1 MINSFDNV
9 DTERLNNRINNYKE
23 VLANSSKRDYIGEIT
38 NGSVLDNDAKEYF
51 VKSFKEIND
60 MKENLNKSL
69 DVYRKLVEVVKQQKI
84 ESKTLKKL
92 IERKKILEND
102 IANDNTYE
110 LTQLNNEI
118 DLHNSKINNLN
129 SEIENLSNQI

>member
-1 MINSFDNV
+1 MINSFENV
-9 DTERLNNRINNYKE
+9 DTEKLNNSIDNYKE

-38 NGSVLDNDAKEYF
+38 NGNVLDSDAKEYF

-69 DVYRKLVEVVKQQKI
+69 DVYRRLVEVVKQQKI
-84 ESKTLKKL
+84 ASETLKKL

-102 IANDNTYE
+102 TTNDNTYE

>member
-1 MINSFDNV
+1 M
-9 DTERLNNRINNYKE
+9 LNNRINNYKE

-84 ESKTLKKL
+84 ESETLKKL

>member
-1 MINSFDNV
+1 MINSFENV
-9 DTERLNNRINNYKE
+9 DTEKLNNSIDNYKK
-23 VLANSSKRDYIGEIT
+23 VLANSSKRDYIEEIT
-38 NGSVLDNDAKEYF
+38 NGNVLDSDAKEYF

-69 DVYRKLVEVVKQQKI
+69 DVYRRLVEVVKQQKI
-84 ESKTLKKL
+84 ASETLKKL

-102 IANDNTYE
+102 TTNDNTYE

>member
-9 DTERLNNRINNYKE
+9 DTEKLNNRINNYKE

-84 ESKTLKKL
+84 E
-92 IERKKILEND
+92 
-102 IANDNTYE
+102 
-110 LTQLNNEI
+110 
-118 DLHNSKINNLN
+118 
-129 SEIENLSNQI
+129 

>member
-9 DTERLNNRINNYKE
+9 DTEKLNNRINNYKE

>member
-9 DTERLNNRINNYKE
+9 DTEKLNNRINNYKE

-84 ESKTLKKL
+84 ESETLKKL

>member
-9 DTERLNNRINNYKE
+9 DTEKLNNRINNYKE

-84 ESKTLKKL
+84 ESETLKKL

-102 IANDNTYE
+102 IVNDNTYE

>member
-1 MINSFDNV
+1 MINSFENV
-9 DTERLNNRINNYKE
+9 DTEKLNNNIDNYKK

-38 NGSVLDNDAKEYF
+38 NGNVLDSDAKEYF

-69 DVYRKLVEVVKQQKI
+69 DVYRRLVEVVKQQKI
-84 ESKTLKKL
+84 ASETLKKL

-102 IANDNTYE
+102 TTNDNTYE

>member
-1 MINSFDNV
+1 MINSFENV
-9 DTERLNNRINNYKE
+9 DTEKLNNSIDNYKK

-38 NGSVLDNDAKEYF
+38 NGNVLDSDAKEYF

-69 DVYRKLVEVVKQQKI
+69 DVYRRLVEVVKQQKNTS
-84 ESKTLKKL
+84 ETLKKL

-102 IANDNTYE
+102 TTNDNTYE

>member
-1 MINSFDNV
+1 MINSFENV
-9 DTERLNNRINNYKE
+9 DTEKLNNSIDNYKK

-38 NGSVLDNDAKEYF
+38 NGNVLDSDAKEYF

-69 DVYRKLVEVVKQQKI
+69 DVYRRLVEVVKQQKI
-84 ESKTLKKL
+84 ASETLKKL

-102 IANDNTYE
+102 TTNDNTYE

>member
-9 DTERLNNRINNYKE
+9 DTEKLNNRINNYKE

-84 ESKTLKKL
+84 ESETLKKL

-110 LTQLNNEI
+110 LNQLNNEI

>member
-9 DTERLNNRINNYKE
+9 DTEKLNNRINNYKE

-84 ESKTLKKL
+84 ESEALKKL
-92 IERKKILEND
+92 LERKSILEND
-102 IANDNTYE
+102 TMNDNTYE

-118 DLHNSKINNLN
+118 DVCNSKISNLN

>member
-1 MINSFDNV
+1 MINSFENV
-9 DTERLNNRINNYKE
+9 DTEKLNNRIDNYKK

-38 NGSVLDNDAKEYF
+38 NGNVLDSDAKEYF

-69 DVYRKLVEVVKQQKI
+69 DIYRKLVEVVKQQKNAS
-84 ESKTLKKL
+84 ETLKKL

-102 IANDNTYE
+102 TTNDNTYE

-118 DLHNSKINNLN
+118 DLHNSKISNLN
-129 SEIENLSNQI
+129 SEIESLSNQI

>member
-9 DTERLNNRINNYKE
+9 DTEKLNNRINNYKE

-69 DVYRKLVEVVKQQKI
+69 DVYRKLFEVVKQQKI
-84 ESKTLKKL
+84 ESETLKKL

-110 LTQLNNEI
+110 LNQLNNEI

>member
-1 MINSFDNV
+1 
-9 DTERLNNRINNYKE
+9 
-23 VLANSSKRDYIGEIT
+23 
-38 NGSVLDNDAKEYF
+38 
-51 VKSFKEIND
+51 

-84 ESKTLKKL
+84 ESEALKKL
-92 IERKKILEND
+92 LERKSILEND
-102 IANDNTYE
+102 TMNDNTYE

-118 DLHNSKINNLN
+118 DVCNSKISNLN

>member
-1 MINSFDNV
+1 M
-9 DTERLNNRINNYKE
+9 
-23 VLANSSKRDYIGEIT
+23 LANSSKRDYIGEIT

-84 ESKTLKKL
+84 ESETLKKL

-110 LTQLNNEI
+110 LNQLNNEI

>member
-9 DTERLNNRINNYKE
+9 DTEKLNNRINNYKE

-69 DVYRKLVEVVKQQKI
+69 DVYRKLVEVVRQQKI
-84 ESKTLKKL
+84 ESETLKKL

>member
-9 DTERLNNRINNYKE
+9 DTEKLNNRINNYKE

-84 ESKTLKKL
+84 ESEALKKFL
-92 IERKKILEND
+92 ERKSILEND
-102 IANDNTYE
+102 TMNDNTYE

-118 DLHNSKINNLN
+118 DVCNSKISNLN

>member
-9 DTERLNNRINNYKE
+9 DTEKLNNRINNYKE

-84 ESKTLKKL
+84 ESETLKKL
-92 IERKKILEND
+92 IERKKIIEND

-110 LTQLNNEI
+110 LNQLNNEI

>member
-9 DTERLNNRINNYKE
+9 DTEKLNNRINNYKE

-84 ESKTLKKL
+84 ESETLKKL

-102 IANDNTYE
+102 IVNDNTYE
-110 LTQLNNEI
+110 LNQLNNEI